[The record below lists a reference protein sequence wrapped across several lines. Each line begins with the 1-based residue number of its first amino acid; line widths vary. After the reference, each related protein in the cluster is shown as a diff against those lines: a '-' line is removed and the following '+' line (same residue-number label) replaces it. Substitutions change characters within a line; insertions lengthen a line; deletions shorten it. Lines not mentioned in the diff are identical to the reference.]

1 MIYKSYIVENNEQ
14 IFTCKSFLFYGE
26 NLGLLKY
33 FKEKIKKHF
42 QETEILNFFQEEVLR
57 DKKKFNIE
65 FNNGSLF
72 EKSKIYLISNADDK
86 ILEILN
92 ELTQDTSN
100 KIYLFSNVLDKKS
113 NLRNFYEK
121 SKEDGIVACYPDN
134 DKTIKNLILKELK
147 DFEGLNAINLNL
159 IADNCSLDRIKLYN
173 ELEKIK
179 AFFDQ
184 KKIDT
189 EKLELLLNIK
199 TMDDFNYLKDQALI
213 GNKEK
218 INKLLS
224 ETILDEEKNIYYISL
239 INQRLK
245 RIIELKQIIKNTKQ
259 SVDVA
264 IQQLKPPI
272 FWKDKE
278 NFLIQANNYNLND
291 LDKILKMTYNL
302 ELKIKS
308 NSNINKNT
316 LFKKLLLDICEL
328 SNSS

>member
-1 MIYKSYIVENNEQ
+1 M
-14 IFTCKSFLFYGE
+14 
-26 NLGLLKY
+26 
-33 FKEKIKKHF
+33 
-42 QETEILNFFQEEVLR
+42 
-57 DKKKFNIE
+57 
-65 FNNGSLF
+65 
-72 EKSKIYLISNADDK
+72 
-86 ILEILN
+86 
-92 ELTQDTSN
+92 
-100 KIYLFSNVLDKKS
+100 
-113 NLRNFYEK
+113 
-121 SKEDGIVACYPDN
+121 ACYPDN

-147 DFEGLNAINLNL
+147 NFEGLNAINLNL
-159 IADNCSLDRIKLYN
+159 IEDNCSLDRIKLYN

-184 KKIDT
+184 EKIDT

-199 TMDDFNYLKDQALI
+199 TLDDFNYLKDQALI

-264 IQQLKPPI
+264 VQQLKPPI

-291 LDKILKMTYNL
+291 LNKILKMTYNL
-302 ELKIKS
+302 ELRIKS

>member
-1 MIYKSYIVENNEQ
+1 M
-14 IFTCKSFLFYGE
+14 T
-26 NLGLLKY
+26 
-33 FKEKIKKHF
+33 
-42 QETEILNFFQEEVLR
+42 
-57 DKKKFNIE
+57 
-65 FNNGSLF
+65 
-72 EKSKIYLISNADDK
+72 
-86 ILEILN
+86 
-92 ELTQDTSN
+92 
-100 KIYLFSNVLDKKS
+100 LFSDVLDKKS
-113 NLRNFYEK
+113 KLRNFYEK
-121 SKEDGIVACYPDN
+121 SKEDGVVACYPDN

-147 DFEGLNAINLNL
+147 NFEGLNAINLNL

-199 TMDDFNYLKDQALI
+199 TLDDFNYLKDQALI

-264 IQQLKPPI
+264 VQQLKPPI

-291 LDKILKMTYNL
+291 LNKILKMTYNL
-302 ELKIKS
+302 ELRIKS